1 MGIQLLTML
10 LMLFVFLSACLL
22 QPTAAA
28 AEGIP
33 QPPQVA
39 EGWGSWIKNTVSSWM
54 GRNEPAHST
63 AAGNPN
69 DTNGQP
75 NPFPNMRFSVSK
87 AVICDKCKG
96 IHLLGKC
103 IHDAPIKP
111 ISLLAH
117 SRSEGICFHREDNNP
132 TLCDICNGTGLVCI
146 AESHTYGKNFRAKK
160 TSFGDLAEEM
170 DYGTGNL
177 PGSLPDFELA

>member
-1 MGIQLLTML
+1 MGIQLLTWL
-10 LMLFVFLSACLL
+10 LMLFVFLSSCLL

-33 QPPQVA
+33 RPPQVA

-54 GRNEPAHST
+54 GRDGPAHIT

-75 NPFPNMRFSVSK
+75 KPQPFPNNDHLI
-87 AVICDKCKG
+87 VICDKCEG
-96 IHLLGKC
+96 IHLLGEC
-103 IHDAPIKP
+103 IHDKIK
-111 ISLLAH
+111 ITAH
-117 SRSEGICFHREDNNP
+117 SRSEGICFHRDDSNP
-132 TLCDICNGTGLVCI
+132 TLCDICNGTY
-146 AESHTYGKNFRAKK
+146 AKNFRAK
-160 TSFGDLAEEM
+160 FGDLLKEM

-177 PGSLPDFELA
+177 PGSLPDFVLA